1 MTKPGSIDVWCNPFT
16 QEGIQ
21 HLFIDNEE
29 VHFMMGTQ
37 WGRAGNMKGYP
48 AERFI
53 ANMDRLG
60 IEKVCVPALKQ
71 AFYRK
76 NKMGSDFRYED
87 IARLTEKHP
96 DRIIGLAGINPFE
109 RMEGV
114 RKLEKAVKEYGFKG
128 AHVHPFGF
136 GIPINGPE
144 WFPFYA
150 KCAELDIPVVFQVG
164 HSAEFMPSACGK
176 PILLDDIALYFPELK
191 LIGGHTG
198 WPWCEEMIAMAW
210 KHPNIYI
217 CMSGHAPKYWDKSVV
232 HFLNS
237 RGIGKCVWGTDYP
250 LIQHE
255 ESLMQIEQLNL
266 KPEAIQALLHDTA
279 AKIFKFS

>member
-1 MTKPGSIDVWCNPFT
+1 MTKPGAIDVWCNPFT
-16 QEGIQ
+16 PEGIQ

-37 WGRAGNMKGYP
+37 WGRTANMKGYT
-48 AERFI
+48 AEQFV

-76 NKMGSDFRYED
+76 NKMGADFKYED
-87 IARLTEKHP
+87 IARLIEKFP
-96 DRIIGLAGINPFE
+96 DRIVGFAGINPFE

-114 RKLEKAVKEYGFKG
+114 KRLEKAVKEYGFKG

-150 KCAELDIPVVFQVG
+150 KCAELGVPVVFQVG
-164 HSAEFMPSACGK
+164 HSAEFMPSVCGK

-210 KHPNIYI
+210 KHPNVYI
-217 CMSGHAPKYWDKSVV
+217 CMSGHAPKYWDKSVL

-250 LIQHE
+250 LILHE
-255 ESLMQIEQLNL
+255 ESLTQIDALNL
-266 KPEAIQALLHDTA
+266 KPHAKQALLHDTA
-279 AKIFKFS
+279 AKIFKF